1 MNTNTIVDALRM
13 AGVPLN
19 APVTLNNPG
28 GANPWL
34 FTVSPTGDN
43 PGTLLPVVLN
53 IPCTSSLTYSS
64 SGTSGSSQAPLSSG
78 PFAGVASSI
87 EEWYADGNPFLIRT
101 AGKIL
106 PNSFGKT
113 VKFYLYSGNGQLSTA
128 PGYQPDIQIGFASA
142 TLPASISA
150 YSNYYFEAKCIWD
163 SQSLQLNGVFSGMV
177 AGTSIAGVA
186 FTVNNLSANVP
197 LAFVFGVNLSS
208 SANAVPDQV
217 TLEEFAGEQ
226 L

>member
-1 MNTNTIVDALRM
+1 MNQNTIVDALKM

-19 APVTLNNPG
+19 APVVLTNPG

-43 PGTLLPVVLN
+43 PSTLLPVVLN
-53 IPCTSSLTYSS
+53 VPNTSALTYGSA
-64 SGTSGSSQAPLSSG
+64 GTSGSAQAPLASG
-78 PFAGVASSI
+78 PFSGTGSPI
-87 EEWYADGNPFLIRT
+87 EEWYADGNPFLLRA
-101 AGKIL
+101 AGKIV
-106 PNSFGKT
+106 PNAFSKS

-128 PGYQPDIQIGFASA
+128 PGYQPDVQIGIA
-142 TLPASISA
+142 TATTPASISA
-150 YSNYYFEAKCIWD
+150 YTNYYLEGRCIWD

-177 AGTSIAGVA
+177 AGTIINGVA

-197 LAFVFGVNLSS
+197 LAFVLGVNLPS
-208 SANAVPDQV
+208 SANNTPDQV
-217 TLEEFAGEQ
+217 TLEEFSAEM